1 MLFGTYVV
9 PTVAVAII
17 WDSIYSTANGPLN
30 TVLAAT
36 GLPSPAWLA
45 SPRLA
50 LLSLIVLNVW
60 QMLGYYVVLVTA
72 GLTQLPGN
80 VIESALIDG
89 AGPVRMIWNIT
100 VPLMRNT
107 LVFVGL
113 ISVVN
118 SVQVFDA
125 VYLLTS
131 GGPLGSTNVI
141 SYNIQQTAFQNGLAG
156 QASAMAFVLVVAMI
170 MLFSLVGVG
179 ARLRHLRGRA

>member
-1 MLFGTYVV
+1 
-9 PTVAVAII
+9 
-17 WDSIYSTANGPLN
+17 
-30 TVLAAT
+30 
-36 GLPSPAWLA
+36 
-45 SPRLA
+45 
-50 LLSLIVLNVW
+50 
-60 QMLGYYVVLVTA
+60 MLGYYVVLVTA